1 LGPDPYCRDR
11 PDRLTRA
18 GDAIL
23 VAAGRAAN
31 VEGLGLDACGVLT
44 DRNGIVVNDRLQTS
58 NRRVYAA
65 GDVCTA
71 YRFTHAADA
80 MSRVVIQNALFFGR
94 RQASSLVI
102 PWVTYT
108 DPEVAHV
115 GVTHAE
121 AAASPRV
128 ATITVALSD
137 IDRAIVDDETDGFVR
152 VHHERGRLRGCTVVA
167 SHAGEVIAEA
177 VYAMTH
183 GGTLGQLSTT
193 IHPYPT
199 QAEALRKAGDIYRRQ
214 ALTDGVR
221 RWLTRYFRWTR

>member
-1 LGPDPYCRDR
+1 
-11 PDRLTRA
+11 
-18 GDAIL
+18 
-23 VAAGRAAN
+23 
-31 VEGLGLDACGVLT
+31 
-44 DRNGIVVNDRLQTS
+44 
-58 NRRVYAA
+58 
-65 GDVCTA
+65 
-71 YRFTHAADA
+71 
-80 MSRVVIQNALFFGR
+80 
-94 RQASSLVI
+94 
-102 PWVTYT
+102 
-108 DPEVAHV
+108 
-115 GVTHAE
+115 VTHAE